1 MTINK
6 RWLLNR
12 LIDRKFMFRNKFLV
26 LSFVC
31 NQIYKTNNCLSLR
44 ICLSLKYVEK
54 LFRVKSQINPHFSLS
69 RNNGIF
75 WYSLTMISR

>member
-6 RWLLNR
+6 RLLNR
-12 LIDRKFMFRNKFLV
+12 LIDRKFMFFF

-44 ICLSLKYVEK
+44 IGLSLKYEENCHLGLV
-54 LFRVKSQINPHFSLS
+54 
-69 RNNGIF
+69 
-75 WYSLTMISR
+75 